1 MPNWREEELERL
13 RKEYAFYRGTEIK
26 DKLTGGLRSKT
37 LKLIID
43 YHERMLGIK
52 FWDEDLIEQN
62 ASQGTDCGVGAGEG
76 VSP

>member
-13 RKEYAFYRGTEIK
+13 KKEYAFYKGTDIK

-52 FWDEDLIEQN
+52 FWDDDMLEIIHGHN
-62 ASQGTDCGVGAGEG
+62 NR
-76 VSP
+76 

>member
-1 MPNWREEELERL
+1 MKSWREEELDRL
-13 RKEYAFYRGTEIK
+13 RKEYNFYKGTDIK

-52 FWDEDLIEQN
+52 FWDDDILEIINGGNSKYQSTN
-62 ASQGTDCGVGAGEG
+62 
-76 VSP
+76 

>member
-1 MPNWREEELERL
+1 MKSWREEELERL
-13 RKEYAFYRGTEIK
+13 RKEYTFYKGTDIK

-52 FWDEDLIEQN
+52 FWDDDMLEIIHGRN
-62 ASQGTDCGVGAGEG
+62 NS
-76 VSP
+76 

>member
-1 MPNWREEELERL
+1 MKSWREEELLRL
-13 RKEYAFYRGTEIK
+13 KKEYNMYKGTDIK

-52 FWDEDLIEQN
+52 FWDDDMLEIIHGRN
-62 ASQGTDCGVGAGEG
+62 NS
-76 VSP
+76 

>member
-13 RKEYAFYRGTEIK
+13 KKEYAFYKGTEIK

-52 FWDEDLIEQN
+52 FWDDDMLELIHEHNRRYQ
-62 ASQGTDCGVGAGEG
+62 SSDR
-76 VSP
+76 SP

>member
-1 MPNWREEELERL
+1 MKSWREEELERL
-13 RKEYAFYRGTEIK
+13 KKEYNMYKGTNIK

-52 FWDEDLIEQN
+52 FWNQECIEHN
-62 ASQGTDCGVGAGEG
+62 GDN
-76 VSP
+76 

>member
-1 MPNWREEELERL
+1 MKSWREEELERL
-13 RKEYAFYRGTEIK
+13 KKEYSFYKGTDIK

-52 FWDEDLIEQN
+52 FWDDDMLELIHGNNQRYQ
-62 ASQGTDCGVGAGEG
+62 SSDRI
-76 VSP
+76 P

>member
-1 MPNWREEELERL
+1 MKSWREEELERL
-13 RKEYAFYRGTEIK
+13 KKEYAFYKGTDIK

-52 FWDEDLIEQN
+52 FWDDDMLEIFHGHN
-62 ASQGTDCGVGAGEG
+62 NR
-76 VSP
+76 

>member
-1 MPNWREEELERL
+1 MKSWREEELERL
-13 RKEYAFYRGTEIK
+13 KKEYSFYKSTDIK

-52 FWDEDLIEQN
+52 FWHDDMLEIIHGQN
-62 ASQGTDCGVGAGEG
+62 NS
-76 VSP
+76 